1 MLHKRLFTTFGA
13 LALLVFCS
21 AQARAET
28 VFTEVEPNNTF
39 ATGQNLT
46 PNDGSIRVD
55 NAFREAIGTQQFTD
69 YFRFQAFAGNVI
81 TIRALPNT
89 LGTIPPNFDPII
101 ALFSPTGTQL
111 AFNDDCFTSPI
122 PGGGIFQSCIVNF
135 TILTSGIYG
144 VGVGGFANLTF
155 NYDLTITGLTPTTTT
170 TAVPEPATMILLGTG
185 LAGIAAKVRRR
196 RSED

>member
-101 ALFSPTGTQL
+101 ALFSPTGMQL
-111 AFNDDCFTSPI
+111 AFNDDCPAAQQI
-122 PGGGIFQSCIVNF
+122 PGGGGLQSCIVNF
-135 TILTSGIYG
+135 TVLTSGIYG

-155 NYDLTITGLTPTTTT
+155 NYDLTITGLTPTST

-185 LAGIAAKVRRR
+185 LAGIAAKMRRR
-196 RSED
+196 K

>member
-1 MLHKRLFTTFGA
+1 MLQKRLFTIFSA
-13 LALLVFCS
+13 FALLALCS
-21 AQARAET
+21 VQAQAET
-28 VFTEVEPNNTF
+28 VFIEIEPNNTF

-55 NAFREAIGTQQFTD
+55 NAFREAIGTQEFTD

-81 TIRALPNT
+81 TIRVLPNN
-89 LGTIPPNFDPII
+89 LGTIPASFDPIL
-101 ALFSPTGTQL
+101 ALFSPTGTEL
-111 AFNDDCFTSPI
+111 LFNDDCPTAQQI

-135 TILTSGIYG
+135 TVLTTGIYG

-155 NYDLTITGLTPTTTT
+155 NYDLTITGLTPTIT

-185 LAGIAAKVRRR
+185 LAGVVAKVRRR
-196 RSED
+196 RQE